1 MNRLLL
7 LKISFYLGAIS
18 ILASCSYLTP
28 KSANEFTV
36 TRKSPLVIPPDMN
49 MIPPSKKNNNKQI
62 SKKNNSQGNEN
73 FNLENILT
81 GEVKVIKK
89 VKTKNNKKNNYDRRK
104 IVKAILKMKESMVL
118 K

>member
-1 MNRLLL
+1 MHRLLL
-7 LKISFYLGAIS
+7 LKIIFYLGGLL

-49 MIPPSKKNNNKQI
+49 MTPPSKKKNKQKI
-62 SKKNNSQGNEN
+62 TNKKDFQKSEN

-81 GEVKVIKK
+81 GEVKVVKK
-89 VKTKNNKKNNYDRRK
+89 VATKNKKNNNYDRRK
-104 IVKAILKMKESMVL
+104 LLKTILKMKEAMIL

>member
-1 MNRLLL
+1 MHRLLL
-7 LKISFYLGAIS
+7 LKIIFYLGGLS

-49 MIPPSKKNNNKQI
+49 MTPPSKKKNKQKI
-62 SKKNNSQGNEN
+62 TNKKDFQKSEN

-81 GEVKVIKK
+81 GEVKVVKK
-89 VKTKNNKKNNYDRRK
+89 VATKNKKNNNYDRRK
-104 IVKAILKMKESMVL
+104 LLKTILKMKEAMIL